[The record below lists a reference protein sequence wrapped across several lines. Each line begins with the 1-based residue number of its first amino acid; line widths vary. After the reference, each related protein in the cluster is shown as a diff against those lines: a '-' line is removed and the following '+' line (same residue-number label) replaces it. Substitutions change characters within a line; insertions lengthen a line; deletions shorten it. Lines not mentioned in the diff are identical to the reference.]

1 MKFMFLVL
9 RRENAITTI
18 EATDEDRLSPTT
30 FVHPEYFQSAVVLP
44 IINLKKHLG
53 ILLACIFFSMA
64 LTANALNFI
73 AYSAY
78 FCTDDAPFDDLTDQL
93 SSGSTYNFASS
104 WRYEYRYSS
113 YPAIPYAW
121 YVDGVKKA
129 EGSELGGFYSSVT
142 LTVVAPSWV
151 ATPGTHTLLFK
162 IDPDNIISETDE
174 GDNQISRTF
183 TVGSTPASLTIN
195 PSSTNVSSSAASGR
209 SIGVTANVSWTAV
222 TNASWLAVT
231 GGSSGT
237 SNGTLTFSVAT
248 NAGTTARTGGVVVA
262 GGGITRTCTVV
273 QAGAAAALVI
283 NPSSTNVSSSA
294 ASGLSI
300 GVTANV
306 AWTTVTNASWLAV
319 TGGSPGT
326 SNGTVTFSVATN
338 AGTTARTGG
347 VVVAGSGISRTCTV
361 VQAGAAASL
370 AINPAS
376 TNVSSSAASGR
387 SIGVTANVSW
397 TAVTNASWLAVTA
410 GSSGVSNG
418 TVTFSVATNAG
429 TTARTGGVI
438 VAGGGISRTCTV
450 VQAGAAVQRIIELSG
465 GLAFGNVVTGM
476 TKTATLTISN
486 IGNSALTVTSIG
498 YPSRFTGAWSG
509 SIAAGNSTNV
519 TVTFAPVA
527 LSAYGGTVTV
537 NSDKTSGA
545 NTISASGTGTIW
557 RLAVQYDEGFGVASN
572 RFGFNLNWTSG
583 RVVVVDACTNL
594 INPVWSPLQTNTL
607 SNTPTYFSD
616 PKWTNVIGRF
626 YRIRAP

>member
-1 MKFMFLVL
+1 MAT
-9 RRENAITTI
+9 NAGTTARTGGVVVAGGGITRT
-18 EATDEDRLSPTT
+18 
-30 FVHPEYFQSAVVLP
+30 
-44 IINLKKHLG
+44 
-53 ILLACIFFSMA
+53 C
-64 LTANALNFI
+64 
-73 AYSAY
+73 
-78 FCTDDAPFDDLTDQL
+78 
-93 SSGSTYNFASS
+93 
-104 WRYEYRYSS
+104 
-113 YPAIPYAW
+113 
-121 YVDGVKKA
+121 
-129 EGSELGGFYSSVT
+129 
-142 LTVVAPSWV
+142 TVVQAGAAAALV
-151 ATPGTHTLLFK
+151 
-162 IDPDNIISETDE
+162 
-174 GDNQISRTF
+174 
-183 TVGSTPASLTIN
+183 IN
-195 PSSTNVSSSAASGR
+195 PSSTNVSSSAASGL
-209 SIGVTANVSWTAV
+209 SIGVTANVAWTTV

-231 GGSSGT
+231 GGSPGT
-237 SNGTLTFSVAT
+237 SNGTVTFSVAT

>member
-195 PSSTNVSSSAASGR
+195 PSSTNVSSSAASG
-209 SIGVTANVSWTAV
+209 
-222 TNASWLAVT
+222 
-231 GGSSGT
+231 
-237 SNGTLTFSVAT
+237 
-248 NAGTTARTGGVVVA
+248 
-262 GGGITRTCTVV
+262 
-273 QAGAAAALVI
+273 
-283 NPSSTNVSSSA
+283 
-294 ASGLSI
+294 LSI

-347 VVVAGSGISRTCTV
+347 VVVAGGGITRTCTV
-361 VQAGAAASL
+361 VQAGAAAAL
-370 AINPAS
+370 VINPSS
-376 TNVSSSAASGR
+376 TNVSSLAASGR